1 VNIGRAQ
8 TELITATT
16 PLTAS
21 GNLFPASTFNGVV
34 GMVRTDGFNG
44 LINLALIA
52 TGSGT
57 STITPQS
64 WFLDSA
70 KTYFNVG
77 YQQTNGVASP
87 TRATGAFSLGAAGT
101 AVLQILDPAPAM
113 QFVVVVTGTVSLTA
127 ILFLS
132 PL

>member
-1 VNIGRAQ
+1 MV
-8 TELITATT
+8 
-16 PLTAS
+16 
-21 GNLFPASTFNGVV
+21 STRGYNGI
-34 GMVRTDGFNG
+34 
-44 LINLALIA
+44 INLVLIA
-52 TGSGT
+52 TGAGT

-64 WFLDSA
+64 WFLDNA

-77 YQQTNGVASP
+77 YQQTNGVAAP
-87 TRATGAFSLGAAGT
+87 ARVTGAFALGAAGT

-113 QFVVVVTGTVSLTA
+113 QFVVVVTGSVSLNA